1 MSAITIPRPDV
12 TVEEVSATLR
22 HGLGP
27 GYQVLPGMKTPVL
40 PGEPDPGWPGSI
52 VVGTGS
58 AHVFRAQ
65 LRVDRH
71 DGQTRIRVDPAG
83 LVWIRLV
90 NTFLIAPKVRRV
102 LRAASAS
109 SRGPPRS
116 RARPWTGASAYSR
129 QSLTAWTS
137 SPARSGPCPGR
148 GPPLHGTE
156 VNSRHFGTVR
166 TRLYDVDVPFMQLEQ
181 HGWDIHAI

>member
-1 MSAITIPRPDV
+1 MSAVTIPRPDV

-40 PGEPDPGWPGSI
+40 PGEPDPGWPDSI

-65 LRVDRH
+65 LRVDRR

-83 LVWIRLV
+83 LVVDPARQHV
-90 NTFLIAPKVRRV
+90 PDRPQ
-102 LRAASAS
+102 
-109 SRGPPRS
+109 GPPRAAD
-116 RARPWTGASAYSR
+116 RIRHLAGGRP
-129 QSLTAWTS
+129 
-137 SPARSGPCPGR
+137 GPGPGPGPGR
-148 GPPLHGTE
+148 LPIPGRP
-156 VNSRHFGTVR
+156 
-166 TRLYDVDVPFMQLEQ
+166 
-181 HGWDIHAI
+181 

>member
-12 TVEEVSATLR
+12 TVEEVSGTLR
-22 HGLGP
+22 QGLGP

-40 PGEPDPGWPGSI
+40 PGEPDPGWPDSI

-71 DGQTRIRVDPAG
+71 DGQTRSRVDPAG
-83 LVWIRLV
+83 LFWIRLV

-102 LRAASAS
+102 LRAA
-109 SRGPPRS
+109 
-116 RARPWTGASAYSR
+116 
-129 QSLTAWTS
+129 
-137 SPARSGPCPGR
+137 
-148 GPPLHGTE
+148 
-156 VNSRHFGTVR
+156 FG
-166 TRLYDVDVPFMQLEQ
+166 
-181 HGWDIHAI
+181 I